1 MYGTIGLQQLHFLG
15 CLFRCCSHS
24 SGSFTSTGS
33 FITVAVAVLTDC
45 SGTGTG
51 AADSDDSRATSTF
64 FLFVNN
70 EYMQAL

>member
-45 SGTGTG
+45 SGTG